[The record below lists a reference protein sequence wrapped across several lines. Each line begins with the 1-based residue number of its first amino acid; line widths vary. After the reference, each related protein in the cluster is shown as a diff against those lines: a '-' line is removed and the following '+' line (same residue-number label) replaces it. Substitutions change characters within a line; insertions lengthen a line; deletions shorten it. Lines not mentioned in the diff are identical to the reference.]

1 MQIMSIAL
9 KIEQEQFIEK
19 KLQTGKYSSADEV
32 IFEAFRLLEER
43 DRHYEQW
50 LQDTR
55 QKVTDDLAQLDRGEG
70 MDGESVVSYYQN
82 RQEQKQD
89 PAFLLKQSGF
99 IGCADGDPNLSTNY
113 KRTLKTILNK
123 KHDHR

>member
-9 KIEQEQFIEK
+9 KIEQEQFIQK
-19 KLQTGKYSSADEV
+19 KLKSGKYSSADEV

-43 DRHYEQW
+43 DQHYEQW
-50 LQDTR
+50 LQD
-55 QKVTDDLAQLDRGEG
+55 L
-70 MDGESVVSYYQN
+70 QN
-82 RQEQKQD
+82 QQQD
-89 PAFLLKQSGF
+89 PAFILKQSGF

-113 KRTLKTILNK
+113 KRTLKIILNK